1 MVRVSLGLGL
11 PLSTQLGCVGRVGGR
26 PLSTSPPLSLWTGAV
41 VCWDGRTGLLRV
53 APRGFSEG
61 GSPKDFAKV
70 FLPRV
75 F

>member
-11 PLSTQLGCVGRVGGR
+11 PLSTQLGGVGREGGR

-53 APRGFSEG
+53 AP
-61 GSPKDFAKV
+61 
-70 FLPRV
+70 PRV

>member
-11 PLSTQLGCVGRVGGR
+11 PLSTQLGCVGRGGGR

-41 VCWDGRTGLLRV
+41 VGWGDKTVHLTV
-53 APRGFSEG
+53 P
-61 GSPKDFAKV
+61 PP
-70 FLPRV
+70 PRV